1 MERLT
6 TGRLLLRAFESEDL
20 QSLYAYCSE
29 PDTGIHADKKPHE
42 SIEESRQLL
51 NQLMQEDLTWAICD
65 KVSGKNIGA
74 VWLREDHR
82 RRRDKSRCRVLGYL
96 LDKGWWGQGLMTEA
110 VSCVVDYAF
119 KNLQLELIS
128 TYRFS
133 YNHRSGRVMDKTGFV
148 YEGTLRQATE
158 RFDGALL
165 DVSCFSQTRQEW
177 QDRQRKQEDRKM
189 RWKRLLFDLDG
200 TITDPKVG
208 ITKSVQYALEAFGI
222 IESDA
227 DRLTP
232 FIGPPLQESFE
243 QFYQMSKEQAK
254 QAVEKYRER
263 FSTVGLYENEIYPGM
278 AQLLSELCAQ
288 GCTLAVASSKPTVFV
303 KKILEHFQ
311 IECRFLADRQ
321 SAAAQLLI
329 AAALSAERLVHRLA
343 QRAQVAAG
351 ICRAAQSI
359 GEHLALA
366 GEQCA
371 DHLAVLAQLCSK
383 AFQLIGRKA
392 VVPYKNQTVAA
403 KRLGI
408 CHQLLCQQ
416 GEQLFIF
423 GGQLLLFGSQ
433 LRL

>member
-96 LDKGWWGQGLMTEA
+96 LDKEHWGQGLMTEA

-119 KNLQLELIS
+119 KDLQLELIS

-133 YNHRSGRVMDKTGFV
+133 YNRRSGRVMDKTGFV

-208 ITKSVQYALEAFGI
+208 ITKSVQYALEAF
-222 IESDA
+222 
-227 DRLTP
+227 
-232 FIGPPLQESFE
+232 
-243 QFYQMSKEQAK
+243 
-254 QAVEKYRER
+254 
-263 FSTVGLYENEIYPGM
+263 
-278 AQLLSELCAQ
+278 
-288 GCTLAVASSKPTVFV
+288 
-303 KKILEHFQ
+303 
-311 IECRFLADRQ
+311 
-321 SAAAQLLI
+321 
-329 AAALSAERLVHRLA
+329 
-343 QRAQVAAG
+343 
-351 ICRAAQSI
+351 
-359 GEHLALA
+359 
-366 GEQCA
+366 
-371 DHLAVLAQLCSK
+371 
-383 AFQLIGRKA
+383 
-392 VVPYKNQTVAA
+392 
-403 KRLGI
+403 
-408 CHQLLCQQ
+408 
-416 GEQLFIF
+416 
-423 GGQLLLFGSQ
+423 
-433 LRL
+433 

>member
-6 TGRLLLRAFESEDL
+6 TGRLLLRAFEPEDL

-96 LDKGWWGQGLMTEA
+96 LDKGYWGQGLMTEA

-119 KNLQLELIS
+119 KDLQLELIS

-222 IESDA
+222 IEPDA
-227 DRLTP
+227 DRLD
-232 FIGPPLQESFE
+232 
-243 QFYQMSKEQAK
+243 
-254 QAVEKYRER
+254 
-263 FSTVGLYENEIYPGM
+263 
-278 AQLLSELCAQ
+278 
-288 GCTLAVASSKPTVFV
+288 TLHRT
-303 KKILEHFQ
+303 
-311 IECRFLADRQ
+311 
-321 SAAAQLLI
+321 AAA
-329 AAALSAERLVHRLA
+329 
-343 QRAQVAAG
+343 
-351 ICRAAQSI
+351 
-359 GEHLALA
+359 
-366 GEQCA
+366 
-371 DHLAVLAQLCSK
+371 
-383 AFQLIGRKA
+383 
-392 VVPYKNQTVAA
+392 
-403 KRLGI
+403 
-408 CHQLLCQQ
+408 
-416 GEQLFIF
+416 
-423 GGQLLLFGSQ
+423 GQL
-433 LRL
+433 

>member
-6 TGRLLLRAFESEDL
+6 TGRLLLRAFEPEDL

-74 VWLREDHR
+74 VWLRKDHR

-243 QFYQMSKEQAK
+243 QF
-254 QAVEKYRER
+254 
-263 FSTVGLYENEIYPGM
+263 
-278 AQLLSELCAQ
+278 
-288 GCTLAVASSKPTVFV
+288 
-303 KKILEHFQ
+303 
-311 IECRFLADRQ
+311 
-321 SAAAQLLI
+321 
-329 AAALSAERLVHRLA
+329 
-343 QRAQVAAG
+343 
-351 ICRAAQSI
+351 
-359 GEHLALA
+359 
-366 GEQCA
+366 
-371 DHLAVLAQLCSK
+371 
-383 AFQLIGRKA
+383 
-392 VVPYKNQTVAA
+392 
-403 KRLGI
+403 
-408 CHQLLCQQ
+408 
-416 GEQLFIF
+416 
-423 GGQLLLFGSQ
+423 
-433 LRL
+433 

>member
-6 TGRLLLRAFESEDL
+6 TGRLLLRAFEPEDL

-96 LDKGWWGQGLMTEA
+96 LDKRWWGQGLMTEA

-119 KNLQLELIS
+119 KDLQLELIS

-232 FIGPPLQESFE
+232 FIGPPLLDSFE

-311 IECRFLADRQ
+311 IEPYFSVVVGSELDGRRVQKEEVVAEALRQLNLLGDTGETAMIGDRRFDIEG
-321 SAAAQLLI
+321 AQ
-329 AAALSAERLVHRLA
+329 AHRLTGIG
-343 QRAQVAAG
+343 VAYGYALPGELEEAG
-351 ICRAAQSI
+351 AN
-359 GEHLALA
+359 
-366 GEQCA
+366 
-371 DHLAVLAQLCSK
+371 
-383 AFQLIGRKA
+383 F
-392 VVPYKNQTVAA
+392 VVQDVAELQ
-403 KRLGI
+403 K
-408 CHQLLCQQ
+408 
-416 GEQLFIF
+416 
-423 GGQLLLFGSQ
+423 LLLGKE
-433 LRL
+433 